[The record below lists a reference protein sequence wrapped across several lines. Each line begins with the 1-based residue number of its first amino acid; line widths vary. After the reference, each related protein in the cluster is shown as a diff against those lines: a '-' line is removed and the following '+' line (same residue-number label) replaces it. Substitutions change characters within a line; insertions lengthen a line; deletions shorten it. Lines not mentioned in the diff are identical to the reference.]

1 MMSAAVTKHQQ
12 KIDLRPFKSKA
23 EHEREQ
29 ALQEQYRGLA
39 IPDLVAALKAR
50 KPRDSEPPASE

>member
-1 MMSAAVTKHQQ
+1 MMSSVVAKHQQ

-39 IPDLVAALKAR
+39 IPDVVAALKAR
-50 KPRDSEPPASE
+50 KPREGEPPASD